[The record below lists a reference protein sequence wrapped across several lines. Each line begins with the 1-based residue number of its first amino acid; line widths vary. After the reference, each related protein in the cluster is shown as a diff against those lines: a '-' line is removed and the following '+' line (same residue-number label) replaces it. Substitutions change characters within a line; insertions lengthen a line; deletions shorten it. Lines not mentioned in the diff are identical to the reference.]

1 MDGVSGREG
10 GIIEISALARR
21 VVDLAE
27 DKQAHDIVLLDITT
41 QSTIADYFVLC
52 SGDSDRQ
59 LKAIVE
65 HIDEQVQ
72 HEFGQNPRIEGE
84 VSSGWVVL
92 DYADVVVHIFH
103 TDQREYYQIER
114 LWSKATPV
122 VVVQ

>member
-1 MDGVSGREG
+1 M
-10 GIIEISALARR
+10 
-21 VVDLAE
+21 DLAE
-27 DKQAHDIVLLDITT
+27 DKQAHDIILLDIKT